1 MAPALPVRPAGYRQT
16 EKMRGYILQTGQ
28 KRAIM
33 NPQAEPL
40 PAGCAEARFS
50 LIRNPNYAE
59 RNVPICLLSRAPP

>member
-16 EKMRGYILQTGQ
+16 EKMRGYILQTGR

-50 LIRNPNYAE
+50 LIRNPN
-59 RNVPICLLSRAPP
+59 